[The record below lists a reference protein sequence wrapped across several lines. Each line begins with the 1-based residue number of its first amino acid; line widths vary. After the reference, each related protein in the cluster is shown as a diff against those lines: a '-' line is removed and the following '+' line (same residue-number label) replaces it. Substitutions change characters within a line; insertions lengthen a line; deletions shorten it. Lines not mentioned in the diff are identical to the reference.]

1 MQKIIKLTPYPCF
14 LILKLVKSLPDDV
27 GGLVEYDKGNQIVM
41 KLKLDDWE
49 SYFVHES
56 CHVVQAIEKY
66 IEQKLG
72 DEEEAYLLQ
81 YITTNIKQYISKN
94 TRKYVISDRKN
105 KNAKTNFKRS
115 ETSSTLEKIQKRR
128 DKGRNRKKLR
138 CSH

>member
-1 MQKIIKLTPYPCF
+1 MILKLTPYPC
-14 LILKLVKSLPDDV
+14 LLTLKLVKSLPDDV
-27 GGLVEYDKGNQIVM
+27 GGLVEYDKGNITM
-41 KLKLDDWE
+41 KLKIDDWE
-49 SYFVHES
+49 KYYIHES
-56 CHVVQAIEKY
+56 CHVIQAIEKY

-72 DEEEAYLLQ
+72 EEEEAYMLQ
-81 YITTNIKQYISKN
+81 FVTDNIKKYITK
-94 TRKYVISDRKN
+94 RKRKN